1 MFKSMRLLPNT
12 LIILA
17 FLFAAVTASALS
29 GIPTSYSVA
38 GKQLVLN
45 GAGTRTK
52 FIISVYNAGLYLPKK
67 SNDAAQIIAADEP
80 MAMRI
85 KIVSGF
91 ASAAKMKNA
100 IKEGFHKSTGG
111 NTAPIQPQI
120 DQLLKSAFSGEVNK
134 GDTFDL
140 VYIPGTGT
148 LVLKNNKTL
157 TTIKGLPFKQAL
169 FGIWLSDNPVQASL
183 KKRLLGQ

>member
-1 MFKSMRLLPNT
+1 MRLLAAP
-12 LIILA
+12 LILLA
-17 FLFAAVTASALS
+17 FLFSTVTASALS
-29 GIPTSYSVA
+29 GIPSSYNVA

-52 FIISVYNAGLYLPKK
+52 FIISVYNAGLFLPQK
-67 SNDAAQIIAADEP
+67 STDAAQIIAADEP
-80 MAMRI
+80 MAMRL
-85 KIVSGF
+85 KILSGL
-91 ASAAKMKNA
+91 ASAEKMKNA

-111 NTAPIQPQI
+111 NTAPIQAQI
-120 DQLLKSAFSGEVNK
+120 DDLLQSAFSGEIKK

-140 VYIPGTGT
+140 VYIPGAGT

-157 TTIKGLPFKQAL
+157 TTIKGVPFKKAL

-183 KKRLLGQ
+183 KKRLLGK